1 MKFTHSGHGIYF
13 AEYHVCWC
21 TKYRR
26 RILNPGVA
34 EYLRKILSKIVGSMT
49 GVIIEDIGID
59 EEMKDHLHLV
69 IKIPPRYSAS
79 DVVAE
84 LKSKSA
90 SGLREKF
97 PWIHKVYWK
106 ENIVWSP
113 GFFLL
118 TVGVNETVIKNYVR
132 WQGKQDS
139 GQAQL
144 NLFGSAN
151 L

>member
-1 MKFTHSGHGIYF
+1 
-13 AEYHVCWC
+13 
-21 TKYRR
+21 
-26 RILNPGVA
+26 
-34 EYLRKILSKIVGSMT
+34 MT
-49 GVIIEDIGID
+49 GVIIEDLGID
-59 EEMKDHLHLV
+59 EEMRDHLHLV

-113 GFFLL
+113 GFFLS

-144 NLFGSAN
+144 NLFGSAS